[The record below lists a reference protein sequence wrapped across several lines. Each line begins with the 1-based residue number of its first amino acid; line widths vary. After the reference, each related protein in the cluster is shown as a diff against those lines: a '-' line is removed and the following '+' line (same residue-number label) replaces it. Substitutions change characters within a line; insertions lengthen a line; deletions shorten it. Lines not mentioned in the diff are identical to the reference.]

1 MAYMKRDESTYYHQ
15 PVLGAP
21 ITRTIGTSDMSDEMD
36 KFRRRYQGEY
46 YAGLRYRKV
55 QPIHTWSSANIMDM
69 ETRDEP
75 GFLIAVSESQLREL
89 VRDALE
95 GAAHRDFR
103 NHNAAAAQAYEE
115 YRLLF
120 ALTQN
125 YDR

>member
-1 MAYMKRDESTYYHQ
+1 MAMNYNQEKQNYYQ
-15 PVLGAP
+15 PAVGAP
-21 ITRTIGTSDMSDEMD
+21 ITRTTGTLDMIDDMD
-36 KFRRRYQGEY
+36 KFRRHYQGEY
-46 YAGLRYRKV
+46 YAGFRYRKV
-55 QPIHTWSSANIMDM
+55 APIHSWTSTSLIDM
-69 ETRDEP
+69 ETREEP
-75 GFLIAVSESQLREL
+75 GFLIAVSETQLREL

-103 NHNAAAAQAYEE
+103 DHNAAAAQAYEE